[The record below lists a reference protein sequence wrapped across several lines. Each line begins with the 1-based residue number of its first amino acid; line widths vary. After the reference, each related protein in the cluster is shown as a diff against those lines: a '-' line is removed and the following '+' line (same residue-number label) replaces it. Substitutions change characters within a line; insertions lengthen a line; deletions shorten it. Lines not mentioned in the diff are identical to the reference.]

1 MATTEV
7 RATGNDEP
15 RAARRPPGGRGRRR
29 WVLGILAFV
38 VLAAAVGIATGNEV
52 QANTRFDRAHRTLDG
67 VRSRTVAVDRDL
79 VTARADLTTL
89 DGQVTQDSA
98 VLATDTSRLDT
109 ALVALTESREDDANQ
124 TTAITN
130 LQTCL
135 GGVEKALNALSVG
148 DQPSAVAALEAVAT
162 PCSSA
167 VTASA

>member
-1 MATTEV
+1 MRPAV
-7 RATGNDEP
+7 RPGV
-15 RAARRPPGGRGRRR
+15 AADAAGYLGSWPSWCWPLR
-29 WVLGILAFV
+29 WPSPS
-38 VLAAAVGIATGNEV
+38 GNEV

-124 TTAITN
+124 STAITN